1 MRPTIRARLTLLY
14 GGMFVVAGI
23 VLLTL
28 TYVLVQNSLQGPRG
42 QLVNQIVTAAHVPSA
57 RAPMPGGTPDALTL
71 LQVPQGGRPQT
82 GTSATP
88 PPQQAPAGQQ
98 PQAPVSQQ
106 PKSPAGQ
113 QPQAPASQ
121 QPKSPAGQQPQAPAG
136 QQSKS
141 PADQQPVTLGE
152 RQPQTRV
159 LVGGKDESAALGT
172 GFEGTKA
179 AIFFQRQKVGGAAD
193 DFQKATLNSVLT
205 QGAIA
210 LGLVA
215 LAALGLGWL
224 MADRALRPVQ
234 RITETARRV
243 ARSHDLT
250 ERIGYDGPRDEV
262 RELADTF
269 DTMLGR
275 LSRAFDGQRRFV
287 ANASHELRTPLAIN
301 RTLVDVAVRRR
312 GASED
317 VRRLGESLLVVN
329 ERHERLIDGLLTLA
343 GGENEVTERSPL
355 DLADVARHVVDLAS
369 AANGEAAEREITVR
383 GELASAPTTGDPVLL
398 ERLVQNLVENA
409 VRHNRPGGTCRV
421 MTGVHDG
428 WTELTVTNTGPVVP
442 AYETETIFE
451 PFRRLGA
458 ERVRSDRG
466 SGLGLSIVRAVAVA
480 HGGTAEA
487 SPNPGGGLRV
497 TVRLPN
503 TGKM

>member
-1 MRPTIRARLTLLY
+1 MKPTIRMRATIRARLALLY
-14 GGMFVVAGI
+14 GGMFVAAGI

-42 QLVNQIVTAAHVPSA
+42 QLVNQVVMSSQALDGT
-57 RAPMPGGTPDALTL
+57 PMPGGTPDPLRL
-71 LQVPQGGRPQT
+71 LQAPTGRTPDPLALMQSPVVTAKTRNQPKGPVRVGGGPLT
-82 GTSATP
+82 AIGTVGPKDGTS
-88 PPQQAPAGQQ
+88 
-98 PQAPVSQQ
+98 V
-106 PKSPAGQ
+106 
-113 QPQAPASQ
+113 
-121 QPKSPAGQQPQAPAG
+121 
-136 QQSKS
+136 
-141 PADQQPVTLGE
+141 
-152 RQPQTRV
+152 
-159 LVGGKDESAALGT
+159 
-172 GFEGTKA
+172 KA
-179 AIFFQRQKVGGAAD
+179 AYLIQRQRVGGAAD
-193 DFQKATLNSVLT
+193 DFQKATLDSVLT

-275 LSRAFDGQRRFV
+275 LSRSFDGQRRFV

-343 GGENEVTERSPL
+343 GGENEVTERIPL
-355 DLADVARHVVDLAS
+355 DLADVARHVVDLA
-369 AANGEAAEREITVR
+369 AAENGEAADRDVTVR
-383 GELASAPTTGDPVLL
+383 GEFAPAPTAGDPVLL

-409 VRHNRPGGTCRV
+409 VRHNHRGGTCRV

-466 SGLGLSIVRAVAVA
+466 SGLGLSIVRAVAGA
-480 HGGTAEA
+480 HGGTAVA

-503 TGKM
+503 SGQK